1 MLGTKERIM
10 QLRSYRSLTTGST
23 ARFSLY
29 ACMKILEKRNEVQK
43 IVRKVM
49 DENRK
54 TVREMLPKA
63 GLKFTTPDRSSF
75 IYVHTDGESS
85 QMAEDMLSKE
95 GIFVSPGK
103 YFGIPTGYRLCITS
117 SPDQFRK
124 DLEKLCE
131 YHEGREKS

>member
-1 MLGTKERIM
+1 
-10 QLRSYRSLTTGST
+10 
-23 ARFSLY
+23 
-29 ACMKILEKRNEVQK
+29 MKILEKRNEVQK
-43 IVRKVM
+43 IVKKVM

-54 TVREMLPKA
+54 TVREMLQKA

-75 IYVHTDGESS
+75 VYVHTDSDSS
-85 QMAEDMLSKE
+85 KLAEDMLSKE

-131 YHEGREKS
+131 SQEEHKREDKRIGNRYR